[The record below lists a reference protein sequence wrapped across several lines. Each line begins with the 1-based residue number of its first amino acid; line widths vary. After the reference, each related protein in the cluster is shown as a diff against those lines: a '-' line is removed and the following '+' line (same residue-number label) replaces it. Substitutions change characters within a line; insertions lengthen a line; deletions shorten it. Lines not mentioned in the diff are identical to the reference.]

1 MSQAFLAAAS
11 LVWGGAF
18 VVGRILVSQLD
29 PLAAAWLRF
38 VIAAVAF
45 LILEV
50 AGRAGRGR
58 GGGARLETAGRRAP
72 GGPSVAIAGRDPRW
86 VDYALLGLTGILA
99 YNLFFFYGLTLT
111 TAAESS
117 LIIAASP
124 VVVAL
129 IGWAFLDESLSPGKI
144 GGISLSV
151 MGVVLVILAGSG
163 GGSAGGEMAAGGR
176 LTGDLLMLGGVLAWA
191 AYSALGKRVL
201 RRVTPLAATARA
213 VYWGVFFLT
222 VLLLARDGPDFVAEA
237 LTAVGLKE
245 LLSLLYLALVC
256 TVFGFVSWYRGLKT
270 TDVSGAAAFLSLV
283 PISTL
288 VIAAATLGERPT
300 AGQLLG
306 GALVIGGVF
315 LVGYA
320 NAARRAEREKRRSR
334 PTRSKEGPGSPAP
347 GAS

>member
-50 AGRAGRGR
+50 AGRAGRRR
-58 GGGARLETAGRRAP
+58 GGGARLEIADQRA
-72 GGPSVAIAGRDPRW
+72 SDASSAAIAGRDPRW

-163 GGSAGGEMAAGGR
+163 GGSSGGQMAAAGR

-222 VLLLARDGPDFVAEA
+222 VLLLARDGPDFAAEVLA
-237 LTAVGLKE
+237 AVGLKE

-256 TVFGFVSWYRGLKT
+256 TVFGFVSWYRGLKA
-270 TDVSGAAAFLSLV
+270 TDVSGAAAFLNLV
-283 PISTL
+283 PLSTL
-288 VIAAATLGERPT
+288 VIAAAILGERPT
-300 AGQLLG
+300 VGQLLG
-306 GALVIGGVF
+306 GALVIGGVL

-320 NAARRAEREKRRSR
+320 DAARRAERERRRGR
-334 PTRSKEGPGSPAP
+334 PVRSKESPGSPAP

>member
-50 AGRAGRGR
+50 AGRAGRRR
-58 GGGARLETAGRRAP
+58 GGGARLEVAGQRAP
-72 GGPSVAIAGRDPRW
+72 DATSAAIAGRDPRW

-163 GGSAGGEMAAGGR
+163 GGSSGGQMAAAGR

-222 VLLLARDGPDFVAEA
+222 VLLLARDGPDFAAEVLA
-237 LTAVGLKE
+237 AVGLKE

-256 TVFGFVSWYRGLKT
+256 TVFGFVSWYRGLKA
-270 TDVSGAAAFLSLV
+270 TDVSGAAAFLNLV
-283 PISTL
+283 PLSTL
-288 VIAAATLGERPT
+288 VIAAAILGERPT
-300 AGQLLG
+300 VGQLLG
-306 GALVIGGVF
+306 GALVIGGVL

-320 NAARRAEREKRRSR
+320 DAARRAERERRRGR
-334 PTRSKEGPGSPAP
+334 PVRSKESPGSPAP

>member
-1 MSQAFLAAAS
+1 MSQAFLAAAT

-29 PLAAAWLRF
+29 PLVAAWLRF
-38 VIAAVAF
+38 VIASVAF

-50 AGRAGRGR
+50 AGRAGRRR
-58 GGGARLETAGRRAP
+58 GGRARLVVTGQGSP
-72 GGPSVAIAGRDPRW
+72 GGTSAAITGRNPRW

-111 TAAESS
+111 TATESS

-129 IGWAFLDESLSPGKI
+129 IGWAFLGESLSPGKV

-151 MGVVLVILAGSG
+151 IGVVLVILAGAG
-163 GGSAGGEMAAGGR
+163 GGLAGREMAAGGR
-176 LTGDLLMLGGVLAWA
+176 LAGDLLMLGGVLAWA

-201 RRVTPLAATARA
+201 RRVTPLASTARA

-222 VLLLARDGPDFVAEA
+222 VLLLARDGPGFV
-237 LTAVGLKE
+237 VGILATVGPKE

-256 TVFGFVSWYRGLKT
+256 TVFGFVSWYRGLKV
-270 TDVSGAAAFLSLV
+270 TDVSGAAAFLNLV

-288 VIAAATLGERPT
+288 VIAAVTLGERPT

-306 GALVIGGVF
+306 GALVIGGVL

-320 NAARRAEREKRRSR
+320 DAARRAERERRRSR
-334 PTRSKEGPGSPAP
+334 PARTKEGPGSPAP